1 MSNES
6 SSSVRQFSPF
16 WAVLFLIL
24 SLLFVNIVQL
34 TTTFKQRSQIIAAKT
49 EMEKNLPKAQFI
61 NQTFEALGRDLLALA
76 PSNQTVA
83 KLVQE
88 LGLRQNPA
96 APAPAK

>member
-1 MSNES
+1 MSNET

-16 WAVLFLIL
+16 WAIVLIVV
-24 SLLFVNIVQL
+24 SLLFLNIAQL
-34 TTTFKQRSQIIAAKT
+34 TNTFNQRSQIIAAKT